1 MLVDYHVISLLA
13 PLIVH
18 EVHSKNADTL
28 QMIAGF
34 FKRLVFQLKQPWI
47 FFQLE
52 SLSSFHAFL

>member
-34 FKRLVFQLKQPWI
+34 FKRLVF
-47 FFQLE
+47 
-52 SLSSFHAFL
+52 